1 MENNPLAGC
10 ILSRRFDYKPCI
22 VGVGSAR
29 RTRSKGLQTPKILGV
44 HCPVSF
50 IVEERHTADLPKR
63 PGVRHLKVTP
73 TMRNLLRSGKANRIA
88 GRDDISGFQTGKG
101 ERIDTAL
108 WV

>member
-10 ILSRRFDYKPCI
+10 ILPRR
-22 VGVGSAR
+22 
-29 RTRSKGLQTPKILGV
+29 
-44 HCPVSF
+44 F

-88 GRDDISGFQTGKG
+88 GRDDIGGFQTGKSASTPLFG
-101 ERIDTAL
+101 SEAMPY
-108 WV
+108 